1 MADKYRGK
9 RAPKYT
15 EPKNTAQ
22 NNTTP
27 ISTPAASEASYDDV
41 KKQHRFYFDIVKK
54 RYIWFALSLLLI
66 ITGIVSLSVRG
77 LDMGIDFTGGSMF
90 TIQFNETVTQ
100 ANIQKAIDSLDIEG
114 SVQLSDGDKT
124 ALLRTE
130 ALDTD
135 KRDALLAAIEK
146 EAGVFDRATLDES
159 IVAPA
164 IGAELQR
171 SALKALAVAAVLILI
186 YVTIRFR
193 FIYAISAVIAL
204 LHDILITVGL
214 VSLFHLQIDATFIA
228 AILTVFGYSI
238 NDTVVIYDRIRE
250 NEKRM
255 KKRDSFEDMVDK
267 SVWQTMGR
275 SLKTVG
281 TVMIA
286 LLAINLLGGDSTK
299 VFALTMLIGVFF
311 GAYSSIFIASQIV
324 VEVKKRTSKDNKKE
338 SPAEA

>member
-1 MADKYRGK
+1 
-9 RAPKYT
+9 
-15 EPKNTAQ
+15 
-22 NNTTP
+22 
-27 ISTPAASEASYDDV
+27 
-41 KKQHRFYFDIVKK
+41 
-54 RYIWFALSLLLI
+54 
-66 ITGIVSLSVRG
+66 
-77 LDMGIDFTGGSMF
+77 MF
-90 TIQFNETVTQ
+90 SIQFNETVTQ
-100 ANIQKAIDSLDIEG
+100 ANVQKAVDSLGIEG
-114 SVQLSDGDKT
+114 SVQLANGDKT
-124 ALLRTE
+124 ALVRTE
-130 ALDTD
+130 ALDPD
-135 KRDALLAAIEK
+135 KRDALLTAIEK
-146 EAGVFDRATLDES
+146 NAGAFDRKALEES

-164 IGAELQR
+164 IGTELQQ
-171 SALKALAVAAVLILI
+171 SALKALAVASLLILI
-186 YVTIRFR
+186 YVSFRFR
-193 FIYAISAVIAL
+193 FLYAISAVIAL

-286 LLAINLLGGDSTK
+286 LLAINLIGGESTK
-299 VFALTMLIGVFF
+299 VFALVMLIGVFF
-311 GAYSSIFIASQIV
+311 GGYSSIFIASQIV
-324 VEVKKRTSKDNKKE
+324 VEVKKRTNKDNKKE